1 MFKIIRTFYWRKPPA
16 TLLKYQMGP
25 GYGSTHQ
32 GPPPMNSFYDFI
44 QSILPLLFLLL
55 EDFLLLPELFRELVT
70 EDAKDIL
77 RSISGCKWIGTLVIS
92 PLSNIEINLSY
103 VGGGFKWS
111 LSVRPTEVR
120 STFEYD
126 GGNSRLEPVDNFRA
140 NAATWLPRV
149 WSWKKCFF

>member
-1 MFKIIRTFYWRKPPA
+1 MP
-16 TLLKYQMGP
+16 LSNNL
-25 GYGSTHQ
+25 
-32 GPPPMNSFYDFI
+32 
-44 QSILPLLFLLL
+44 LPLLCLLL
-55 EDFLLLPELFRELVT
+55 EDDFLLLPELFREELVVVTT

-149 WSWKKCFF
+149 WSWKKVFFFFKKNYYLLLFHIISTKYLGKILELKMFFKR

>member
-1 MFKIIRTFYWRKPPA
+1 MKNKKVFFNDNN
-16 TLLKYQMGP
+16 L
-25 GYGSTHQ
+25 
-32 GPPPMNSFYDFI
+32 
-44 QSILPLLFLLL
+44 LPLLCLLL
-55 EDFLLLPELFRELVT
+55 EDDFLLLPELFREELVVVTT
-70 EDAKDIL
+70 EDANDIL

-149 WSWKKCFF
+149 WSWKKVFFLKKEYYLLLFHIILLR